1 LPTEIFLLVTSL
13 ELTATFFITSYHP
26 HNRVSSA
33 AVHPSVLIVED
44 NIISMML
51 LSTFVSKR
59 AYSFETAVNGMEA
72 YQAVQQ
78 RPEGFNVILM
88 GHTVLPF
95 TMPLSLT

>member
-1 LPTEIFLLVTSL
+1 
-13 ELTATFFITSYHP
+13 
-26 HNRVSSA
+26 
-33 AVHPSVLIVED
+33 
-44 NIISMML
+44 ML

-95 TMPLSLT
+95 TMPPSLT